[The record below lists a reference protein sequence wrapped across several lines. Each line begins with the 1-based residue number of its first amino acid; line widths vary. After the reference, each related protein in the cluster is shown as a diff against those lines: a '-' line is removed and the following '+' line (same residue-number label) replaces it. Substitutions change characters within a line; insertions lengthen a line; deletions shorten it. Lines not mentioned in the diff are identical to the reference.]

1 MTQKITGAYLVRLI
15 QKNLGTENTKSNL
28 CFNFRIQFGFRSE
41 KPISE
46 ITHRVN
52 TTVNPPQLLPAN
64 KERNKAEVFF

>member
-1 MTQKITGAYLVRLI
+1 MGAYLVCLI
-15 QKNLGTENTKSNL
+15 QKILGTENAKSNL

-41 KPISE
+41 KPFSK

-64 KERNKAEVFF
+64 KEMKNSGALF